1 MAQYVRVP
9 AGAGRR
15 IVRRVS
21 TFAFHQDLSAQRP
34 VSDDKSRAYGADVE
48 DRNDERA
55 EAIAKAREEKAKE
68 GRT

>member
-21 TFAFHQDLSAQRP
+21 SFAFRQDISAQRP
-34 VSDDKSRAYGADVE
+34 EADVKSKAYGADVE
-48 DRNDERA
+48 ERNDERA
-55 EAIAKAREEKAKE
+55 EAIAKARDAKE